1 MPKDHPK
8 IYTKPQTVVTET
20 GRKAVL
26 FKRLQNSLHVYVY
39 TVMQGLFVQTA
50 AEWSRILV

>member
-8 IYTKPQTVVTET
+8 IYTKPQTVVTEI

-50 AEWSRILV
+50 AE